1 VFSAA
6 RRPRK
11 GKSFS
16 NAYVLMEELKEKV
29 SGSSTSVSRDD
40 VRKTLMEL
48 EIAFRQIEDSFSE
61 LERSIN
67 ALALMRLTEKQQS
80 ILKWL
85 CGNSKQNT
93 VYTRM
98 IEAVSKEF
106 KIPESTARWNLKI
119 LREVAL
125 LEAGDRNNKG
135 IPVRLTEAGRI
146 ALEEQLGART
156 VAYEGEISES

>member
-1 VFSAA
+1 
-6 RRPRK
+6 
-11 GKSFS
+11 
-16 NAYVLMEELKEKV
+16 MEELKEKV

-40 VRKTLMEL
+40 VRKTIMEL
-48 EIAFRQIEDSFSE
+48 EIAFRRIEDSFSE

-67 ALALMRLTEKQQS
+67 ALALIRLTEKQQS

-85 CGNSKQNT
+85 CGNSEQNT

-106 KIPESTARWNLKI
+106 KIPESTARWNLKV

-146 ALEEQLGART
+146 ALEQQLGVRSLPT
-156 VAYEGEISES
+156 RDEISES

>member
-1 VFSAA
+1 
-6 RRPRK
+6 
-11 GKSFS
+11 
-16 NAYVLMEELKEKV
+16 MEELKEKV

-85 CGNSKQNT
+85 CGNSQQNT

-98 IEAVSKEF
+98 IEAVSNEF

-135 IPVRLTEAGRI
+135 IPVRITEAGRI
-146 ALEEQLGART
+146 ALEEQLGVRT
-156 VAYEGEISES
+156 LAYEGEISES